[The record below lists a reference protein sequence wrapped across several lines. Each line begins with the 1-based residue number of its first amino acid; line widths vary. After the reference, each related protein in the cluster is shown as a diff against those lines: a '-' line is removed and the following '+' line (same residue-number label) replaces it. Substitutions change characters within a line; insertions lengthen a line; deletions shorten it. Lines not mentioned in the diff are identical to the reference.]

1 MPTNT
6 NEKGLETLIVDYL
19 VNHNGYV
26 QGASHDYNTD
36 YALDAARVETYLQA
50 TQPQKVAESLA
61 FASPHNRH
69 NFFERLKN
77 EITKRGIID
86 VLRKGYRY
94 NTHLF
99 DMYCPL
105 PSELNDRAKALY
117 EKNIFSVVRQLHY
130 SKTRADLSLDVAI
143 FLNGMP
149 IITFELKN
157 HYTGQ
162 NVSNAIKQYR
172 SDRDPK
178 DLIFMPKRCVVHFAA
193 DDEQVMMCTELKG
206 DASWFL
212 PFNKGVDGNA
222 GNPVNPNGLKTAYLW
237 EEILTKHSFSDI
249 IENYVQVIKLKDE
262 KTGRLKSEKC
272 IFPRYHQLDAVRFFL
287 SRTREMEIGQRFLIQ
302 HSAGSGKSNTITW
315 LAYQLVQQLKDRQ
328 PLFNSVIVVT
338 DRINLDKQ
346 IKDNILA
353 FNQLGNIVGWADSSD
368 ALRTQLNAGK
378 KIIITIVHKFPYIL
392 ETIGKSLGDRR
403 FAIIID
409 EAHSSQNGS
418 LSAKMNM
425 ALSGNMATGDED
437 LEDIINTIIEGRRM
451 VKNANY
457 YAFTATPKNKTLE
470 MFGKPIPNAD
480 GARSFEPHHIYTM
493 RQAIQEGFILDVL
506 KNYTPYQSF
515 YKVIK
520 AVADD
525 PEFDKKQATKK
536 LRRYVE
542 SRPETVEKKA
552 AIIVRHF
559 TETVIGKGA
568 IGGEAR
574 AMLVTAGIERAIEYY
589 VAVTSQLAKIN
600 SRYKAIIAFSGEKEY
615 MGKMMTESS
624 FNGFPSAEIEIRMK
638 QDPYRILIVA
648 DKFQTGYD
656 EPLLHTMYVDK
667 GLSDI
672 KAVQTLSRLN
682 RSHPKKKNTFVLDFA
697 NDPEDIKVAFQRYY
711 KMTSLSQ
718 ETDPN
723 KLNDLLQELDGYG
736 IYTRNDVQLFNEKYW
751 TDAPREELDPILD
764 ACATKFN
771 DELTES
777 QQISCKGTMKAFVRT
792 YTFLAA
798 IIPFKS
804 SEWEMLNTFY
814 QFLVTKLPKLK
825 TEDWT
830 EGLLESINFDQ
841 LRVVAKEDAKIGLD
855 DINTPIDPLPTGSG
869 GGKPDP
875 DFDRLSNIL
884 DEFNQLFGAIDWQ
897 FPDKVRQEIQLLPE
911 QLAQNEAFSNAAL
924 HSDKDTAQ
932 MECNTALQDIIIRN
946 MAAQSELSRYFLENE
961 HFRSFLTERV
971 FNQAFRRVTHNDHR

>member
-6 NEKGLETLIVDYL
+6 AEIGLETLIVEHLRDNNNYE
-19 VNHNGYV
+19 
-26 QGASHDYNTD
+26 QGTSSDYNTD
-36 YALDAARVETYLQA
+36 YALDTARVVAYLQA

-61 FASPHNRH
+61 FASPHNKH

-77 EITKRGIID
+77 EITKRGVID

-99 DMYCPL
+99 DMYSPL
-105 PSELNDRAKALY
+105 PCELNNTAKEQY
-117 EKNIFSVVRQLHY
+117 KKNIFCVIRQLHY
-130 SKTRADLSLDVAI
+130 SKTFTNLSLDVAV

-149 IITFELKN
+149 LITFELKN
-157 HYTGQ
+157 QFTGQ

-172 SDRDPK
+172 TDRDPK
-178 DLIFMPKRCVVHFAA
+178 DLIFMPKRCAVHFAV
-193 DDEQVMMCTELKG
+193 DDDQVMMCTELKG

-212 PFNKGVDGNA
+212 PFNKGVDGSA

-237 EEILTKHSFSDI
+237 EEILTKHSLSDI
-249 IENYVQVIKLKDE
+249 VENYAQVIKIYDE
-262 KTGRLKSEKC
+262 NTGRIKSERC
-272 IFPRYHQLDAVRFFL
+272 IWPRYHQLDAVRYFIK
-287 SRTREMEIGQRFLIQ
+287 STRETEIGKRFLIQ

-315 LAYQLVQQLKDRQ
+315 LAYQLVQQLQGTQ
-328 PLFNSVIVVT
+328 PLFNSVIIVT

-346 IKDNILA
+346 IKGNIMA

-368 ALRTQLNAGK
+368 TLRKELQAGK
-378 KIIITIVHKFPYIL
+378 KIIITIVHKFQFIL
-392 ETIGKSLGDRR
+392 DTIGSSLTDKR
-403 FAIIID
+403 FAIVID

-418 LSAKMNM
+418 LSASMNR
-425 ALSGNMATGDED
+425 ALTGNTTQNEDD
-437 LEDIINTIIEGRRM
+437 LEEIILSVIEGRKM

-470 MFGKPIPNAD
+470 MFGKPISNED
-480 GARSFEPHHIYTM
+480 GTKSFDPHHNYTM

-520 AVADD
+520 AVEDD
-525 PEFDKKQATKK
+525 PEFDKKQASKK
-536 LRRYVE
+536 LRWFVE

-552 AIIVRHF
+552 GIIVRHF
-559 TETVIGKGA
+559 QEKVIGKGK
-568 IGGEAR
+568 IGGQAR
-574 AMLVTAGIERAIEYY
+574 AMVVTSGIDRAIEYY
-589 VAVTSQLAKIN
+589 FAITKQLSQIN
-600 SRYKAIIAFSGEKEY
+600 SPYKAVIAFSGEKEF
-615 MGKMMTESS
+615 MGQKMTESS
-624 FNGFPSAEIEIRMK
+624 INGFYSTEIEARMK
-638 QDPYRILIVA
+638 QDPYRILVVA

-682 RSHPKKKNTFVLDFA
+682 RSHPKKKDTFVLDFA
-697 NDPEDIKVAFQRYY
+697 NDPEDIKVAFQSYY

-723 KLNDLLQELDGYG
+723 KLNDLLQELDEYG
-736 IYTRNDVQLFNEKYW
+736 IYSREDVQLFNKKYW
-751 TDAPREELDPILD
+751 KDAPREELDPILD
-764 ACATKFN
+764 ACVVKFKEN
-771 DELTES
+771 LTEN
-777 QQISCKGTMKAFVRT
+777 QQISCKGSIKAFVRT

-798 IIPFKS
+798 IMPFNS
-804 SEWEMLNTFY
+804 QEWEMLNTFY
-814 QFLVTKLPKLK
+814 KFLVTKLPKLK

-841 LRVVAKEDAKIGLD
+841 LRVVAKEDANIELD
-855 DINTPIDPLPTGSG
+855 NQNASIYPLPTGG
-869 GGKPDP
+869 GGGVSEPEPEK
-875 DFDRLSNIL
+875 LSNIL
-884 DEFNQLFGAIDWQ
+884 DEFNQIFGGIDWQ
-897 FPDKVRQEIQLLPE
+897 YPNDVRQQILELPE
-911 QLAQNEAFSNAAL
+911 LLAQNEAFSNAARF
-924 HSDKDTAQ
+924 SDEDTAQ
-932 MECNTALQDIIIRN
+932 MECNSALQDIIIRN

-961 HFRSFLTERV
+961 QFRSFLTDRV
-971 FNQAFRRVTHNDHR
+971 FGQAFPMVNR

>member
-1 MPTNT
+1 MPANT
-6 NEKGLETLIVDYL
+6 AEIGLENLIVEHLRD
-19 VNHNGYV
+19 NSHYV
-26 QGASHDYNTD
+26 QGTSSDYNTD
-36 YALDAARVETYLQA
+36 YALDTARVEAYLQA

-61 FASPHNRH
+61 FASPHNKH

-77 EITKRGIID
+77 EITKRGVID

-105 PSELNDRAKALY
+105 PSELNDSAKEQY
-117 EKNIFSVVRQLHY
+117 KKNIFCVIRQLHY
-130 SKTRADLSLDVAI
+130 SKTFTNLSLDVAV

-149 IITFELKN
+149 LITFELKN
-157 HYTGQ
+157 QFTGQ

-172 SDRDPK
+172 DREAK
-178 DLIFMPKRCVVHFAA
+178 ELIFMPKRCAVHFAV

-212 PFNKGVDGNA
+212 PFNKGVDGSA
-222 GNPVNPNGLKTAYLW
+222 GNPVNKNGLKTAYLW
-237 EEILTKHSFSDI
+237 EQILTKHSLSDI
-249 IENYVQVIKLKDE
+249 VENYAQVIKIHDE
-262 KTGRLKSEKC
+262 NTGRLKSEKC
-272 IFPRYHQLDAVRFFL
+272 IWPRYHQLDAVRQFIKN
-287 SRTREMEIGQRFLIQ
+287 TRETEIGKRFLIQ

-315 LAYQLVQQLKDRQ
+315 LAYQLVQQLKDTQ
-328 PLFNSVIVVT
+328 PLFNSVIIVT

-346 IKDNILA
+346 IKGNIMA
-353 FNQLGNIVGWADSSD
+353 FNQLGNIVGWADSSET
-368 ALRTQLNAGK
+368 LRKELQAGK
-378 KIIITIVHKFPYIL
+378 KIIITIVHKFQFIL
-392 ETIGKSLGDRR
+392 DTIGSSLTDKK

-418 LSAKMNM
+418 LSASMNR
-425 ALSGNMATGDED
+425 ALTGNTPQNEDD
-437 LEDIINTIIEGRRM
+437 LEEIIISVIEGRKM

-470 MFGKPIPNAD
+470 MFGKPKPNVD
-480 GARSFEPHHIYTM
+480 GTKSFEPHHSYTM

-520 AVADD
+520 AVNDD
-525 PEFDKKQATKK
+525 PEFDKKQASKK
-536 LRRYVE
+536 LRWFVE

-559 TETVIGKGA
+559 HEIVIGKGK
-568 IGGEAR
+568 IGGQAR
-574 AMLVTAGIERAIEYY
+574 AMVVTAGIDRAIEYY
-589 VAVTSQLAKIN
+589 FAITKQLTQIK
-600 SRYKAIIAFSGEKEY
+600 SSYKPIIAFSGEKEF
-615 MGKMMTESS
+615 MGQKMTESS
-624 FNGFPSAEIEIRMK
+624 INGFSSTEIEARMK
-638 QDPYRILIVA
+638 QDPYRILVVA

-682 RSHPKKKNTFVLDFA
+682 RSHPKKKDTFVLDFA

-723 KLNDLLQELDGYG
+723 KLNDLLQELDEYV
-736 IYTRNDVQLFNEKYW
+736 IYSREDVQLFNKKYW

-764 ACATKFN
+764 ACVVKFKE
-771 DELTES
+771 DLTEN
-777 QQISCKGTMKAFVRT
+777 QQIACKGSLKAFVRT

-798 IIPFKS
+798 IMPFS
-804 SEWEMLNTFY
+804 SPEWEMLNTFY
-814 QFLVTKLPKLK
+814 KFLVTKLPNLK
-825 TEDWT
+825 AEDWT
-830 EGLLESINFDQ
+830 DGLYESINFDQ
-841 LRVVAKEDAKIGLD
+841 LRVVAKEDANIELE
-855 DINTPIDPLPTGSG
+855 NQNAAIDPLPTTGG
-869 GGKPDP
+869 GGKSEPDLEK
-875 DFDRLSNIL
+875 LSNIL
-884 DEFNQLFGAIDWQ
+884 DEFNLIFGGIDWQ
-897 FPDKVRQEIQLLPE
+897 YPNDVKQQILDLPE
-911 QLAQNEAFSNAAL
+911 LLVKNEAFSNAARF
-924 HSDKDTAQ
+924 SDEDTAQ
-932 MECNTALQDIIIRN
+932 MECNSALQDIIIRN

-961 HFRSFLTERV
+961 QFRSFLTDRV
-971 FNQAFRRVTHNDHR
+971 FGQAFPMVNR

>member
-1 MPTNT
+1 MPANT
-6 NEKGLETLIVDYL
+6 AEIGLENLIVEHL
-19 VNHNGYV
+19 RNNSHYV
-26 QGASHDYNTD
+26 QGSSSDYNTD
-36 YALDAARVETYLQA
+36 YALDTARLEAYLQA

-61 FASPHNRH
+61 FASPHNKH

-77 EITKRGIID
+77 EITKRGVID

-99 DMYCPL
+99 DMYSPL
-105 PSELNDRAKALY
+105 PSELNDSAKEHY
-117 EKNIFSVVRQLHY
+117 KKNIFCVIRQLHY
-130 SKTRADLSLDVAI
+130 SKTFTNLSLDVAV

-149 IITFELKN
+149 LITFELKN
-157 HYTGQ
+157 QFTGQ

-172 SDRDPK
+172 DREAK
-178 DLIFMPKRCVVHFAA
+178 ELIFMPKRCAVHFAV

-212 PFNKGVDGNA
+212 PFNKGVDGSA
-222 GNPVNPNGLKTAYLW
+222 GNPVNKNGLKTAYLW
-237 EEILTKHSFSDI
+237 EQILTKHSLSDI
-249 IENYVQVIKLKDE
+249 VENYAQVIKIHDE
-262 KTGRLKSEKC
+262 NTGRLKSEKC
-272 IFPRYHQLDAVRFFL
+272 IWPRYHQLDAVRQFIKN
-287 SRTREMEIGQRFLIQ
+287 TRETEIGKRFLIQ

-315 LAYQLVQQLKDRQ
+315 LAYQLVQQLKDTQ
-328 PLFNSVIVVT
+328 PLFNSVIIVT

-346 IKDNILA
+346 IKGNIMA
-353 FNQLGNIVGWADSSD
+353 FNQLGNIVGWADSSET
-368 ALRTQLNAGK
+368 LRKELQAGK
-378 KIIITIVHKFPYIL
+378 KIIITIVHKFQFIL
-392 ETIGKSLGDRR
+392 DTIGSSLTDKK

-418 LSAKMNM
+418 LSASMNR
-425 ALSGNMATGDED
+425 ALTGNTPQNEDD
-437 LEDIINTIIEGRRM
+437 LEEIIISVIEGRKM

-470 MFGKPIPNAD
+470 MFGKPKPNVD
-480 GARSFEPHHIYTM
+480 GTKSFEPHHSYTM

-520 AVADD
+520 AVNDD
-525 PEFDKKQATKK
+525 PEFDKKQASKK
-536 LRRYVE
+536 LRWFVE

-559 TETVIGKGA
+559 HEIVIGKGK
-568 IGGEAR
+568 IGGQAR
-574 AMLVTAGIERAIEYY
+574 AMVVTAGIDRAIEYY
-589 VAVTSQLAKIN
+589 FAITKQLTQIK
-600 SRYKAIIAFSGEKEY
+600 SSYKPIIAFSGEKEF
-615 MGKMMTESS
+615 MGQKMTESS
-624 FNGFPSAEIEIRMK
+624 INGFSSTEIEARMK
-638 QDPYRILIVA
+638 QDPYRILVVA

-682 RSHPKKKNTFVLDFA
+682 RSHPKKKDTFVLDFA

-723 KLNDLLQELDGYG
+723 KLNDLLQELDEYV
-736 IYTRNDVQLFNEKYW
+736 IYSREDVQLFNKKYW

-764 ACATKFN
+764 ACVVKFKE
-771 DELTES
+771 DLTEN
-777 QQISCKGTMKAFVRT
+777 QQIACKGSLKAFVRT

-798 IIPFKS
+798 IMPFS
-804 SEWEMLNTFY
+804 SPEWEMLNTFY
-814 QFLVTKLPKLK
+814 KFLVTKLPNLK
-825 TEDWT
+825 AEDWT
-830 EGLLESINFDQ
+830 DGLYESINFDQ
-841 LRVVAKEDAKIGLD
+841 LRVVAKEDANIELE
-855 DINTPIDPLPTGSG
+855 NQNAAIDPLPTTGG
-869 GGKPDP
+869 GGKSEPDLEK
-875 DFDRLSNIL
+875 LSNIL
-884 DEFNQLFGAIDWQ
+884 DEFNLIFGGIDWQ
-897 FPDKVRQEIQLLPE
+897 YPNDVKQQILDLPE
-911 QLAQNEAFSNAAL
+911 LLVKNEAFSNAARF
-924 HSDKDTAQ
+924 SDEDTAQ
-932 MECNTALQDIIIRN
+932 MECNSALQDIIIRN

-961 HFRSFLTERV
+961 QFRSFLTDRV
-971 FNQAFRRVTHNDHR
+971 FGQAFPMVNR

>member
-1 MPTNT
+1 MPANT
-6 NEKGLETLIVDYL
+6 AEIGLENLIVEHL
-19 VNHNGYV
+19 RNNSHYV
-26 QGASHDYNTD
+26 QGSSSDYNTD
-36 YALDAARVETYLQA
+36 YALDTARLEAYLQA

-61 FASPHNRH
+61 FASPHNKH

-77 EITKRGIID
+77 EITKRGVID

-99 DMYCPL
+99 DMYSPL
-105 PSELNDRAKALY
+105 PSELNDSAKEHY
-117 EKNIFSVVRQLHY
+117 KKNIFCVIRQLHY
-130 SKTRADLSLDVAI
+130 SKTFTNLSLDVAV

-149 IITFELKN
+149 LITFELKN
-157 HYTGQ
+157 QFTGQ

-172 SDRDPK
+172 DREAK
-178 DLIFMPKRCVVHFAA
+178 ELIFMPKRCAVHFAV

-212 PFNKGVDGNA
+212 PFNKGVDGSA
-222 GNPVNPNGLKTAYLW
+222 GNPVNKNGLKTAYLW
-237 EEILTKHSFSDI
+237 EQILTKHSLSDI
-249 IENYVQVIKLKDE
+249 VENYAQVIKIHDE
-262 KTGRLKSEKC
+262 NTGRLKSEKC
-272 IFPRYHQLDAVRFFL
+272 IWPRYHQLDAVRQFIKN
-287 SRTREMEIGQRFLIQ
+287 TRETEIGKRFLIQ

-315 LAYQLVQQLKDRQ
+315 LAYQLVQQLKDTQ
-328 PLFNSVIVVT
+328 PLFNSVIIVT

-346 IKDNILA
+346 IKGNIMA
-353 FNQLGNIVGWADSSD
+353 FNQLGNIVGWADSSET
-368 ALRTQLNAGK
+368 LRKELQAGK
-378 KIIITIVHKFPYIL
+378 KIIITIVHKFQFIL
-392 ETIGKSLGDRR
+392 DTIGSSLTDKK

-418 LSAKMNM
+418 LSASMNR
-425 ALSGNMATGDED
+425 ALTGNTPQNEDD
-437 LEDIINTIIEGRRM
+437 LEEIIISVIEGRKM

-470 MFGKPIPNAD
+470 MFGKPKPNVD
-480 GARSFEPHHIYTM
+480 GTKSFEPHHSYTM

-520 AVADD
+520 AVNDD
-525 PEFDKKQATKK
+525 PEFDKKQASKK
-536 LRRYVE
+536 LRWFVE

-559 TETVIGKGA
+559 HEIVIGKGK
-568 IGGEAR
+568 IGGQAR
-574 AMLVTAGIERAIEYY
+574 AMVVTAGIDRAIEYY
-589 VAVTSQLAKIN
+589 FAITKQLTQIK
-600 SRYKAIIAFSGEKEY
+600 SSYKPIIAFSGEKEF
-615 MGKMMTESS
+615 MGQKMTESS
-624 FNGFPSAEIEIRMK
+624 INGFSSTEIEARMK
-638 QDPYRILIVA
+638 QDPYRILVVA

-682 RSHPKKKNTFVLDFA
+682 RSHPKKKDTFVLDFA

-723 KLNDLLQELDGYG
+723 KLNDLLQELDEYV
-736 IYTRNDVQLFNEKYW
+736 IYSREDVQLFNKKYW

-764 ACATKFN
+764 ACVVKFKE
-771 DELTES
+771 DLTEN
-777 QQISCKGTMKAFVRT
+777 QQIACKGSLKAFVRT

-798 IIPFKS
+798 IMPFS
-804 SEWEMLNTFY
+804 SPEWEMLNTFY
-814 QFLVTKLPKLK
+814 KFLVTKLPNLK
-825 TEDWT
+825 AEDWT
-830 EGLLESINFDQ
+830 DGLYESINFDQ
-841 LRVVAKEDAKIGLD
+841 LRVVAKEDANIELE
-855 DINTPIDPLPTGSG
+855 NQNAAIDPLPITGD
-869 GGKPDP
+869 GGKSEPDLEK
-875 DFDRLSNIL
+875 LSNIL
-884 DEFNQLFGAIDWQ
+884 DEFNLIFGGIDWQ
-897 FPDKVRQEIQLLPE
+897 YPNDVKQQILDLPE
-911 QLAQNEAFSNAAL
+911 LLVKNEAFSNAARF
-924 HSDKDTAQ
+924 SDEDTAQ
-932 MECNTALQDIIIRN
+932 MECNSALQDIIIRN

-961 HFRSFLTERV
+961 QFRSFLTDRV
-971 FNQAFRRVTHNDHR
+971 FGQAFPMVNR

>member
-1 MPTNT
+1 MPANT
-6 NEKGLETLIVDYL
+6 TEKGLETLIVDYL
-19 VNHNGYV
+19 VNNNHFQQV
-26 QGASHDYNTD
+26 TSSDYNTD
-36 YALDAARVETYLQA
+36 YALNTAHVEAFLRA

-61 FASPHNRH
+61 FASAHNKH

-77 EITKRGIID
+77 EITKRGVID

-99 DMYCPL
+99 DMYSPL
-105 PSELNDRAKALY
+105 PSELNDTAKEQY
-117 EKNIFSVVRQLHY
+117 KKNSFCVIRQLHY
-130 SKTRADLSLDVAI
+130 SKTYTDLSLDVAL

-149 IITFELKN
+149 LITFELKN
-157 HYTGQ
+157 QFTGQ

-172 SDRDPK
+172 TDRDPK
-178 DLIFMPKRCVVHFAA
+178 DLIFMPKRCAVHFAV

-206 DASWFL
+206 ESSWFL
-212 PFNKGVDGNA
+212 PFNKGVDGSA
-222 GNPVNPNGLKTAYLW
+222 GNPVNQNGLKTAYLW
-237 EEILTKHSFSDI
+237 EEILTKHSLSDI
-249 IENYVQVIKLKDE
+249 IENYAQVIKIHDE
-262 KTGRLKSEKC
+262 KTGKVKSEKC
-272 IFPRYHQLDAVRFFL
+272 IWPRYHQLDAVRFFVKN
-287 SRTREMEIGQRFLIQ
+287 THEAGIGKRFLIQ

-315 LAYQLVQQLKDRQ
+315 LAYQLVQQLNGTQ

-338 DRINLDKQ
+338 DRVNLDKQ
-346 IKDNILA
+346 IKGNILA

-368 ALRTQLNAGK
+368 ALKRELQSGK
-378 KIIITIVHKFPYIL
+378 KIIITIVHKFPFIL
-392 ETIGKSLGDRR
+392 DAIGKSLTDRK

-425 ALSGNMATGDED
+425 ALSGNTALDEED
-437 LEDIINTIIEGRRM
+437 LEDKINSIIEGRKM

-470 MFGKPIPNAD
+470 MFGKPLPNED
-480 GARSFEPHHIYTM
+480 GTKSFEPHHNYTM

-520 AVADD
+520 AVNDD
-525 PEFDKKQATKK
+525 PEFDKKQASKK
-536 LRRYVE
+536 LRWFVE

-559 TETVIGKGA
+559 QENVIGKGK
-568 IGGEAR
+568 IGGHAR
-574 AMLVTAGIERAIEYY
+574 AMVVTAGIDRAIEYFF
-589 VAVTSQLAKIN
+589 AISKQLAKI
-600 SRYKAIIAFSGEKEY
+600 SSPFKAIIAFSGEKEY
-615 MGKMMTESS
+615 LGQKMTESS
-624 FNGFPSAEIEIRMK
+624 INGFPSVDIEVRMK
-638 QDPYRILIVA
+638 QDPYRILVVA

-682 RSHPKKKNTFVLDFA
+682 RSHPKKKDTFVLDFA

-723 KLNDLLQELDGYG
+723 KLNDLLQELDEYG
-736 IYTRNDVQLFNEKYW
+736 IYSREDVQLFNKKYW

-764 ACATKFN
+764 ACVIRFK
-771 DELTES
+771 DDLTEN
-777 QQISCKGTMKAFVRT
+777 QQISCKGSMKAFVRT

-798 IIPFKS
+798 IMPFNS
-804 SEWEMLNTFY
+804 QEWEMLNTFY
-814 QFLVTKLPKLK
+814 KFLITKLPKLK

-841 LRVVAKEDAKIGLD
+841 LRVVAKEDANIELENQ
-855 DINTPIDPLPTGSG
+855 NTTIDPLPTGGG
-869 GGKPDP
+869 GGKPEP
-875 DFDRLSNIL
+875 DLDKLSHIL
-884 DEFNQLFGAIDWQ
+884 DDFNQLFGSIDWQ
-897 FPDKVRQEIQLLPE
+897 FPDRVRQEIQELPE
-911 QLAQNEAFSNAAL
+911 QLVQNEAFRNAARF
-924 HSDKDTAQ
+924 SDEDTAQ
-932 MECNTALQDIIIRN
+932 MECNSALQDIIIRN

-961 HFRSFLTERV
+961 QFRAFLTERV
-971 FNQAFRRVTHNDHR
+971 FGQAFPLVNR